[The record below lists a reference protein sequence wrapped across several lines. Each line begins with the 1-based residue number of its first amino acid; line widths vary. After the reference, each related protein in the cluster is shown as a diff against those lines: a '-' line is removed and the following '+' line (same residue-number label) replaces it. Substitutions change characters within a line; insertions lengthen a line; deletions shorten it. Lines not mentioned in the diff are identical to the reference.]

1 MTTVQLEA
9 SGYSW
14 RCPECDE
21 GNYTGE
27 APQQVVCRIC
37 QAEFLVAGLEHR
49 LAETV
54 DQQLHMF
61 NVELKDSL
69 SLDPDGENPF

>member
-1 MTTVQLEA
+1 MTTVQLKA

-27 APQQVVCRIC
+27 APQQVVCRRC
-37 QAEFLVAGLEHR
+37 QAEFLVAGLAHR

-54 DQQLHMF
+54 DEQLRMF
-61 NVELKDSL
+61 NLELKDSL
-69 SLDPDGENPF
+69 SLDPDGEIPF

>member
-1 MTTVQLEA
+1 MTTVQLKA

-27 APQQVVCRIC
+27 APQQVVCRSC
-37 QAEFLVAGLEHR
+37 QAEFLVAGLAHR
-49 LAETV
+49 LAKIC
-54 DQQLHMF
+54 DQQLCMF
-61 NVELKDSL
+61 DAELKDSL
-69 SLDPDGENPF
+69 SLDPDGEIPF